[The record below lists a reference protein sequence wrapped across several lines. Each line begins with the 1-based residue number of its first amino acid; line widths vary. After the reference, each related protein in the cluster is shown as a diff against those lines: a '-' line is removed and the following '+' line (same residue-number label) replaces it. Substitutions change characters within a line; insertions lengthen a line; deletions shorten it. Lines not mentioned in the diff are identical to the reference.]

1 MFMEREGDIPKNQLK
16 RVYAEILRGSC
27 AVFDDK
33 YGKVYIKHLKV
44 WDTENLDEQRDL
56 HFEKARSEGLPTK
69 EEKMELLVKDDLWD
83 KSKDAEIK
91 EKKEFIERMRAS
103 KSKMMLKSQ
112 IDSIQKDIERTQNKV
127 AKIMKEREALLGMTA
142 EIYADKKVN
151 DQYVYLTLFK
161 DEELKTPLLSD
172 EQFEEM
178 SDMELGEL
186 VMLYNKSS
194 GRYSERNMK
203 RVALSGFFLNNFYL
217 CKDNPFIFFGKPLV
231 ELTYHQ
237 SDLFSYGRYFKHVLS
252 EMKHQPPQD
261 VMEDPDKLIEHYDI
275 QQNQEKLN
283 DGKDMSGKAT
293 TYIGAT
299 KEDMDAL
306 GVSKQIEEDPNT
318 ISLHDELKKSGGELT
333 MQDMIK
339 LHGV

>member
-1 MFMEREGDIPKNQLK
+1 MEREGDIPKNQLK

-27 AVFDDK
+27 AIFDDK

-44 WDTENLDEQRDL
+44 WDTEALDEQRDL
-56 HFEKARSEGLPTK
+56 HFEKATSEGLPTK
-69 EEKMELLVKDDLWD
+69 EEKIDLLIKDDLWD

-112 IDSIQKDIERTQNKV
+112 IDSIQADIERTQNKV
-127 AKIMKEREALLGMTA
+127 AKITKEKEALLGMTA

-161 DEELKTPLLSD
+161 DAKLEARLLSD

-178 SDMELGEL
+178 SDMELSEL

-299 KEDMDAL
+299 KDDMDAL

-318 ISLHDELKKSGGELT
+318 LSLHDELKKSGGELS

-339 LHGV
+339 LHGM